1 MRTGIYKLEMV
12 QLLNTNVRCYTI
24 EIKQAAGKGRNGG
37 CVLILN
43 SLERCY
49 KPAKVK
55 QTNKIN
61 LKKIQYHKAVI
72 MREKKNREER

>member
-12 QLLNTNVRCYTI
+12 QLLNTNVRCYTMG
-24 EIKQAAGKGRNGG
+24 IKQAAGKGLED
-37 CVLILN
+37 VFN
-43 SLERCY
+43 SQTPWRCY

-61 LKKIQYHKAVI
+61 FKKINNNKAVI
-72 MREKKNREER
+72 MREKNREER